1 MMNNRTISII
11 LSTISLMISACKDAP
26 PAFDNIN
33 DIVIN
38 GERMTASQYYAQCC
52 KNASPEIIN
61 HVRCTE
67 AASKSRSDAFRKQ
80 IEEDLKKL

>member
-1 MMNNRTISII
+1 MNHAILII
-11 LSTISLMISACKDAP
+11 LMAISLMISACKDAP
-26 PAFDNIN
+26 PAYDNVN
-33 DIVIN
+33 DIIIK
-38 GERMTASQYYAQCC
+38 GEYMTASQYYDRFC
-52 KNASPEIIN
+52 KNSSPEIIN